1 MSQPIAVPP
10 APLSVAAASARL
22 GVSARTLRYYEE
34 LGLVAPSRTAGGHR
48 LYRPDEI
55 EVLERI
61 ARIQA
66 MGLSLATI
74 RRILR
79 YRSYQDESGRRTLA
93 VEDLRAVVEE
103 ARADAAAV
111 HARIEALRHELDEAT
126 QEAQRLERDAA
137 FLEHRLAE
145 RLSTRHGTQKATPE

>member
-1 MSQPIAVPP
+1 MVVPP
-10 APLSVAAASARL
+10 ALLSVAAASARL

-48 LYRPDEI
+48 LYGPGEI
-55 EVLERI
+55 DVLERI

-79 YRSYQDESGRRTLA
+79 YRSYQDESGRRTIALD
-93 VEDLRAVVEE
+93 DLRHLVEE

-111 HARIEALRHELDEAT
+111 RARIEALRRELDEAT
-126 QEAQRLERDAA
+126 LEAQRLEHDAA
-137 FLEHRLAE
+137 FLEQRLTE
-145 RLSTRHGTQKATPE
+145 RLSQQQKREEGNRG

>member
-48 LYRPDEI
+48 LYGPGEI
-55 EVLERI
+55 DVLERI

-93 VEDLRAVVEE
+93 VEDLRALVEE

-111 HARIEALRHELDEAT
+111 HARIDALRRELDEAML
-126 QEAQRLERDAA
+126 EAQRLERDAA
-137 FLEHRLAE
+137 FLEQRLAE
-145 RLSTRHGTQKATPE
+145 RLSALQPVQKAPSE